1 MGCND
6 PFIILNSIK
15 SAVEILFNSRTESN
29 RNKNLFNENDGTV
42 NEYEVMVRR
51 LEEESRN
58 HIRLEQQLK
67 LKIELLELK
76 VEELERIIEAS
87 NNKFQQ
93 TIRIEESLK
102 NKDNEVFNKF
112 DFIKFN
118 SLELKRKKNKSKS
131 FKDNKAKQC
140 DILEGSFN
148 KKDKMEDNT
157 KKNILEIK
165 SIMKYINSTT
175 TTHKTKYNSQ
185 SSTNKRG
192 SSFDKSISKKDI
204 CIQDYKIDLV
214 TKNNE
219 LKRISKKGIKD
230 IVSYCEPSKIK
241 NKLKSIFDF

>member
-1 MGCND
+1 MKLGCND

-29 RNKNLFNENDGTV
+29 RSKNLFNENDGTV

-102 NKDNEVFNKF
+102 NKDVILRLTM
-112 DFIKFN
+112 DLL
-118 SLELKRKKNKSKS
+118 LELFFSK
-131 FKDNKAKQC
+131 
-140 DILEGSFN
+140 LH
-148 KKDKMEDNT
+148 
-157 KKNILEIK
+157 
-165 SIMKYINSTT
+165 STLL
-175 TTHKTKYNSQ
+175 
-185 SSTNKRG
+185 G
-192 SSFDKSISKKDI
+192 
-204 CIQDYKIDLV
+204 
-214 TKNNE
+214 
-219 LKRISKKGIKD
+219 
-230 IVSYCEPSKIK
+230 
-241 NKLKSIFDF
+241 